1 MTTDT
6 TTELREYRVV
16 REIDVEAA
24 SYEDAARE
32 AMYLHCN
39 PDSIAHVY
47 VVTLTDRPD
56 ATPVEIDL
64 DNQEGT

>member
-1 MTTDT
+1 
-6 TTELREYRVV
+6 
-16 REIDVEAA
+16 
-24 SYEDAARE
+24 
-32 AMYLHCN
+32 MYLHCN